1 MLCRP
6 GRRRCRPARRRHGG
20 GSGTASPFVPWQQ
33 SLWSPHAS
41 QLMSGAGMGFGG
53 TGVAE
58 RACCVQ
64 MLPASLFTPPCSRL
78 VGNTPMVY
86 LSSRILGDKAAA
98 KVAAKLELM
107 EPCCSV
113 KDRYIVH
120 HLHRRVESSQSGRRI
135 GSVTV
140 YPAPLLVCRIGRS
153 MIEDAEEA
161 GKIAPGKVLPQP
173 ISRGRNGT
181 LLCSGVSMHAANP
194 PTLTLFAAD
203 HAGRAHI
210 WQHWHCTGVHC
221 CGAWLPVRLPAQ
233 HSTAQHSTHFCR
245 SARLFC
251 GGQ

>member
-1 MLCRP
+1 M
-6 GRRRCRPARRRHGG
+6 
-20 GSGTASPFVPWQQ
+20 
-33 SLWSPHAS
+33 
-41 QLMSGAGMGFGG
+41 
-53 TGVAE
+53 
-58 RACCVQ
+58 Q